1 MSYVIIPN
9 PILLDHFL
17 VPFLFL
23 PLKEENGNDDTDDE
37 DHSQHWANHPEK
49 ALFLIH
55 NWLGVHK

>member
-1 MSYVIIPN
+1 MFYVIFPN

-23 PLKEENGNDDTDDE
+23 PFKEENGNDDADDE
-37 DHSQHWANHPEK
+37 DHSQHWPNHPKK

-55 NWLGVHK
+55 NWLGIHK

>member
-17 VPFLFL
+17 VLFLFL
-23 PLKEENGNDDTDDE
+23 PLKEENGNDDADDE
-37 DHSQHWANHPEK
+37 DHSQHWPNHPKK

-55 NWLGVHK
+55 NWLGIHK